1 MSVSLTGGVM
11 DERAAE
17 TFRRRIKESQP
28 WFPQVEAL
36 AEIDR
41 LAEFSDR
48 DLPNVLRSAV
58 DAMSDHDFEVFRG
71 TLILLSVAARARSA
85 DSDLM
90 KAARYYS
97 RGFPPCGGAAA
108 QRDACFPRAVTW
120 SHILPAVA
128 GYPVVMAS
136 SRVL

>member
-71 TLILLSVAARARSA
+71 TLRLMQNPLFYLLDRVAR
-85 DSDLM
+85 L
-90 KAARYYS
+90 
-97 RGFPPCGGAAA
+97 
-108 QRDACFPRAVTW
+108 
-120 SHILPAVA
+120 
-128 GYPVVMAS
+128 
-136 SRVL
+136 